1 MEVKIFD
8 SMKGLVKKKKKISLR
23 KMKVRILLLKA
34 ELIFGGFVSRIG

>member
-8 SMKGLVKKKKKISLR
+8 SMKGLVKKKEISLR

>member
-8 SMKGLVKKKKKISLR
+8 SMKGFVKKKEISLR